1 MNRFLTWVVFVPVA
15 IVLVALAVA
24 NRAPAP
30 FTIDPFNPGNPGLT
44 VAWPL
49 FVYLFAALAV
59 GLIIGSIATWLRQ
72 GRYRRAARESAAEVR
87 AMRDQA
93 MRTPSPMP
101 APAGNEPAALPPPA
115 VCPTACASS
124 KPARSPAS

>member
-24 NRAPAP
+24 NRAPVP

-44 VAWPL
+44 VALPL

-59 GLIIGSIATWLRQ
+59 GLVVGSIATWMRQ
-72 GRYRRAARESAAEVR
+72 GRHRKAARESQAEVR
-87 AMRDQA
+87 ALRDQLLQPQHA
-93 MRTPSPMP
+93 VP
-101 APAGNEPAALPPPA
+101 AAPVAAGPALPPP
-115 VCPTACASS
+115 
-124 KPARSPAS
+124 PAA